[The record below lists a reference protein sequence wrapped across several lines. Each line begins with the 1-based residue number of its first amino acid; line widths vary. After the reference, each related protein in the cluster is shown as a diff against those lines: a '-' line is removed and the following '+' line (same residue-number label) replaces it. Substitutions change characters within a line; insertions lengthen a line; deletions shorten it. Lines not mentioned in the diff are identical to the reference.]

1 MTADQ
6 LPEGHAPTLVL
17 PAGTLLHYQG
27 MPLELHVDT
36 EVRMN
41 EANRQIADAFAAG
54 AGRVKDSSTASPG
67 TPMRQHIVQAIE
79 RGAAFSSTLSGA
91 SQISDATIARADV
104 ALAAVAGLSYI
115 EAKAALHIAAEALGT
130 AAGVLV
136 PSPGADPALVAE
148 VVLAAVRKAG

>member
-6 LPEGHAPTLVL
+6 FTQGNVPTLVL

-54 AGRVKDSSTASPG
+54 AGQVKDSSTASPG

-91 SQISDATIARADV
+91 SELTDATIARAEV
-104 ALAAVAGLSYI
+104 ALATVAGLTYI
-115 EAKAALHIAAEALGT
+115 EAKAALQIAAEALGT

-136 PSPGADPALVAE
+136 PPAGADPALVAE